1 MTMGRSIAVG
11 HGFDYNELREVWLE
25 AHRSLKNNGFRHRR
39 SKYVLKFLI
48 YGPTAECCR
57 SFLVVIRLI
66 DKTSSTHFLS

>member
-11 HGFDYNELREVWLE
+11 HGFDYNELREVGLE

-57 SFLVVIRLI
+57 SFLVVIRLF

>member
-1 MTMGRSIAVG
+1 MAMGRSIAEG

-25 AHRSLKNNGFRHRR
+25 ALRGIKNNRLRHRL
-39 SKYVLKFLI
+39 SKYVLKLII